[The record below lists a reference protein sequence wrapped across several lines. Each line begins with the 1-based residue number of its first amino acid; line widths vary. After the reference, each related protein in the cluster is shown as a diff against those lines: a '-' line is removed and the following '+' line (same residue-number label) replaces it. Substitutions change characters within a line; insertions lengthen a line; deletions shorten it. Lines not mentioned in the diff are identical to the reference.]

1 MKLKDIFK
9 KTTNKKLNE
18 QIDKLVDRLDDESLT
33 PAERE
38 NYENRIIT
46 LVDIRRDMNAT
57 KREIPT
63 AHIIQAGG
71 SLLGIWLVLNYEKV
85 DIVTSK
91 AFGLVKKL

>member
-1 MKLKDIFK
+1 MKLKDKFK

-18 QIDKLVDRLDDESLT
+18 QIDKLVDRLDDDSLM
-33 PAERE
+33 PAKRAE
-38 NYENRIIT
+38 YENRIIT
-46 LVDIRRDMNAT
+46 LINIRRDMSAT